1 MGSQICIARC
11 LQTLTNSQMV
21 NSRLE
26 KVSLSLI
33 NRKMPKNKEKRV
45 AYSLRQLNKA
55 NNQIKI
61 LSKINVVITAKKF
74 TDLNSVGDKKYCLHY
89 L

>member
-1 MGSQICIARC
+1 M
-11 LQTLTNSQMV
+11 
-21 NSRLE
+21 
-26 KVSLSLI
+26 SLSLI
-33 NRKMPKNKEKRV
+33 NRKMPKNKEKRA
-45 AYSLRQLNKA
+45 AYSLRQLNKT

-61 LSKINVVITAKKF
+61 LSKINVVIIVKKF